1 MLRVVLAGEPVA
13 SLSESLST
21 IAFMCGYVGHPAA
34 VAYRILRND
43 SDSLSINEG
52 RGRAQTRHRR
62 AQVTLFGAP
71 GYHLVQPSNGHRR
84 PERWPR
90 TGSATSLGGRVY
102 SRTFDSLASR
112 YLLLGGTRSGMHACR
127 LRPVYDVQR
136 TFNFQLG
143 QVVLSP

>member
-43 SDSLSINEG
+43 SDRLSINEG
-52 RGRAQTRHRR
+52 QGRAQTRHRR

-90 TGSATSLGGRVY
+90 TGSDQPRALADVFTAGRLTVWRRGTY
-102 SRTFDSLASR
+102 SSAVQDPGCMLA
-112 YLLLGGTRSGMHACR
+112 ACAQYTMSSV
-127 LRPVYDVQR
+127 LS
-136 TFNFQLG
+136 TFN
-143 QVVLSP
+143 